1 VINPGITERLFEKRG
16 NVGGLVR
23 CQSMRNQW
31 P

>member
-1 VINPGITERLFEKRG
+1 MINPGITERLFEKHG
-16 NVGGLVR
+16 NVSCLIR